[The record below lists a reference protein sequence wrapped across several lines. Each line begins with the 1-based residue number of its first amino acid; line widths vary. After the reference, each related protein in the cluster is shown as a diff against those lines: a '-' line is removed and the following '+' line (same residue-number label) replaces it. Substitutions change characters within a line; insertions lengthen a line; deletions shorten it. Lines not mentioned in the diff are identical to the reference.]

1 MWEDFLLGFIS
12 PEGDASPENTR
23 GSLQPTHLQK
33 RHLSSFPVKAVSD
46 HFHLSVTNYRTMVK
60 TEVLFFLLQRC
71 FIWNL
76 HVQSEYPWLF
86 TCRAQGKREP
96 CCNELTH
103 VIYGHYNTWVSCL
116 FPLGSAV
123 WLAGFLQLRCGGI
136 WALWGA
142 VILWLYWMYEKYI
155 EQFFKVSM
163 IKCSFVPQ
171 RAENG
176 DFNWIIPGKFL
187 AFSGPH
193 PKSKIEN
200 GNLGESHYSKWW
212 WIFAYYLYVCKSL
225 LYWLPQVIPSM
236 LLRPTSHTSGSTT
249 SPLSY
254 AWTKKCMMPNGSQ
267 IWVLT
272 TTTCSLLM
280 GAHLMMP

>member
-1 MWEDFLLGFIS
+1 MGGFFAWFYFPWRWCISRKHQRKLTAYSS
-12 PEGDASPENTR
+12 PETPLIFLSGKSCFRSFSFVCNKLQDYGENKSSFFCCRDASFGTCMYNLNILDCLR
-23 GSLQPTHLQK
+23 
-33 RHLSSFPVKAVSD
+33 AV
-46 HFHLSVTNYRTMVK
+46 HKVNG
-60 TEVLFFLLQRC
+60 
-71 FIWNL
+71 NL
-76 HVQSEYPWLF
+76 AVMNW
-86 TCRAQGKREP
+86 
-96 CCNELTH
+96 H
-103 VIYGHYNTWVSCL
+103 VIYGHYNTRVSCL
-116 FPLGSAV
+116 FLLGSAV

-200 GNLGESHYSKWW
+200 GNLGESYYSKWW
-212 WIFAYYLYVCKSL
+212 WIFA
-225 LYWLPQVIPSM
+225 
-236 LLRPTSHTSGSTT
+236 
-249 SPLSY
+249 
-254 AWTKKCMMPNGSQ
+254 
-267 IWVLT
+267 
-272 TTTCSLLM
+272 
-280 GAHLMMP
+280 